1 MKRKDEG
8 YLEVGIPG
16 TLGYLGHIG
25 HARRT
30 CELLGGGLWPLGELG
45 QSGSFWGAGW
55 SEEQRGDETDGA

>member
-1 MKRKDEG
+1 MRASGFAARVRVRRPRLGPAAGMKRKDEG

-30 CELLGGGLWPLGELG
+30 CELLGGGLW
-45 QSGSFWGAGW
+45 
-55 SEEQRGDETDGA
+55 RGGC